1 MVIAWWHESMIH
13 AEEDDDFYELQPGD
27 YYKLI
32 SNRLAGYLNAL
43 LILSENIYIY
53 YLNILLGIVQA
64 FKFLNCNH
72 V

>member
-1 MVIAWWHESMIH
+1 MIH

-53 YLNILLGIVQA
+53 QQLSWELGIVQIIYMLSNFFTVTM
-64 FKFLNCNH
+64 FKI
-72 V
+72 